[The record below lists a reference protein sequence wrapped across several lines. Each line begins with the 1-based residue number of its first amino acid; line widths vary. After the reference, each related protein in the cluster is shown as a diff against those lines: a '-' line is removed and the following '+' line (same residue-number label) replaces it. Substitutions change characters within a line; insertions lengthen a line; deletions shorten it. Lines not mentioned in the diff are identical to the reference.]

1 MTQETKAM
9 QAQKKEN
16 TDVELT
22 RDEPV
27 FLPATDIYEKSD
39 AVLVMCDMP
48 GVDEKSVDVDLEN
61 GVLTIT
67 GRQEAVPPDGYELLH
82 QGYRTGIFRR
92 TFNVMTT
99 DVDTAKID
107 ARISKGV
114 LSITLPKIEEAR
126 KKGRK
131 IEVAVE

>member
-9 QAQKKEN
+9 KTQKKEN

-48 GVDEKSVDVDLEN
+48 GVDEKSVDVGLEN

-67 GRQEAVPPDGYELLH
+67 GRQESAPMDGYELLH
-82 QGYRTGIFRR
+82 HGYRTGIFRR
-92 TFNVMTT
+92 TFNV
-99 DVDTAKID
+99 TADIDASKID
-107 ARISKGV
+107 AKISKGV
-114 LSITLPKIEEAR
+114 LRLILPKTEKAQP
-126 KKGRK
+126 RK
-131 IEVAVE
+131 IAVVSGD